1 MPLTASVQVAEGARF
16 EIGVLLTLVGSEAEY
31 RLRVSVTSSARL
43 QTALHADPFI
53 SGEKPLYRRKALEKG
68 RAAV

>member
-1 MPLTASVQVAEGARF
+1 MLPR
-16 EIGVLLTLVGSEAEY
+16 EIVKTSTIISALACLTLVGLEAEY

-43 QTALHADPFI
+43 QTALHADPFT